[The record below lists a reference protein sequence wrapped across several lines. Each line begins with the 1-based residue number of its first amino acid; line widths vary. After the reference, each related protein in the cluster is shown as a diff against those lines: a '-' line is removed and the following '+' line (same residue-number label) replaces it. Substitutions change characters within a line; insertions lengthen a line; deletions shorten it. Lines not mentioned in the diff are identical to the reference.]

1 MNSIGVRGSEFS
13 EARNLQ
19 LMPTLEKQQTLI
31 QTVVQVAVRI
41 FYVLTIVLMAGV
53 LFPIHSFA
61 IGAVAVGAAVLSGLF
76 YLEHKENAPEV
87 LEKLPPLPPI
97 KKIAEVPFVPASF
110 SPRGL
115 YHSGMN
121 CAFNSLIHFLNSDP
135 DTAKRLRLPIDRE
148 KFEDTLLSFG
158 APARLIEEFHLYLQ
172 QKSIRPSMAL
182 KLFLNEYQPQ
192 DEEISQLE
200 TFVGNYNRFLKVVRP
215 FSQFLEGYDRAI
227 ENNSSL
233 VDRNSQS
240 IRYALNHLN
249 PVFPAD
255 ENKQIDPAYLLE
267 YLVDSLPD
275 RHRIEYEEAGER
287 KQVWGFSMKID
298 DTASDLGKM
307 FESRCS
313 KGIVF
318 PQPPPILRFH
328 IERFIVDPNNLM
340 DRLKSVWNPILKI
353 ATPIEIPEEI
363 RLSLTNGSEQT
374 YRLTG
379 LVASIGDSL
388 SKSHFIAGRI
398 IDDER
403 YWIDDT
409 QVIPVD
415 RQIWAEQLLPQAY
428 LLCYIPVP
436 EKAGS

>member
-1 MNSIGVRGSEFS
+1 
-13 EARNLQ
+13 
-19 LMPTLEKQQTLI
+19 
-31 QTVVQVAVRI
+31 
-41 FYVLTIVLMAGV
+41 
-53 LFPIHSFA
+53 
-61 IGAVAVGAAVLSGLF
+61 
-76 YLEHKENAPEV
+76 
-87 LEKLPPLPPI
+87 
-97 KKIAEVPFVPASF
+97 
-110 SPRGL
+110 
-115 YHSGMN
+115 
-121 CAFNSLIHFLNSDP
+121 
-135 DTAKRLRLPIDRE
+135 
-148 KFEDTLLSFG
+148 
-158 APARLIEEFHLYLQ
+158 
-172 QKSIRPSMAL
+172 MAL

-298 DTASDLGKM
+298 DT
-307 FESRCS
+307 
-313 KGIVF
+313 
-318 PQPPPILRFH
+318 
-328 IERFIVDPNNLM
+328 
-340 DRLKSVWNPILKI
+340 
-353 ATPIEIPEEI
+353 
-363 RLSLTNGSEQT
+363 
-374 YRLTG
+374 
-379 LVASIGDSL
+379 
-388 SKSHFIAGRI
+388 
-398 IDDER
+398 
-403 YWIDDT
+403 